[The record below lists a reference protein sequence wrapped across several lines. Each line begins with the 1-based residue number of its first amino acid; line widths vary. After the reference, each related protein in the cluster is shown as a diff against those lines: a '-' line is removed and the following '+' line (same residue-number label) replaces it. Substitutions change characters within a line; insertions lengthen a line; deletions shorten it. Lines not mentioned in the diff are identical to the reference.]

1 MDFPTPEDESDT
13 FPTADRT
20 RKDPASE
27 GGTPRD
33 HVPRPAGRIS
43 PVSALLVTWTIFI
56 IYGTILPFR
65 FTLDLEQASAKAG
78 TLAVMLRA
86 PVSRVDLVSNVL
98 LFLPWGFL
106 FAGRLA
112 GRGARPFWAI
122 LGATCGGMVLSG
134 LVECA
139 QLFAPGRTP
148 SLIDLATNTVGST
161 LGAVVGWPL
170 ARRVW
175 AAWSAAMARLS
186 TDRPLA
192 ACALAVGL
200 GLGVDG
206 LSPFDVSLE
215 PTDLKASVRRSRP
228 IPFGRTV
235 SGQSPEVDPW
245 ATAREGLTWAL
256 AGGLFAL
263 ALREAGTTG
272 PLATAA
278 AGASAAGLALL
289 IEVAQLAIPSRTSD
303 MTAVLVVLL
312 GSSVGASAVV
322 GLPGRA
328 ARRWVG
334 PAIAIWGIAVALAAW
349 TPPLLAPR
357 DRWWPHWSQVI
368 PFWAYYRRTDLAAL
382 ADLIH
387 EVMTFLPLGA
397 LLAILHPR
405 WSVPRS
411 AAIGLGLGLILEVG
425 QLMLAD
431 RTTDLTDAF
440 SAAVGAA
447 IGVMLCRWGGS
458 CRVPEDPGDP
468 AFLRNYPRTG

>member
-1 MDFPTPEDESDT
+1 MQ
-13 FPTADRT
+13 
-20 RKDPASE
+20 
-27 GGTPRD
+27 
-33 HVPRPAGRIS
+33 IS

-56 IYGTILPFR
+56 IYGTLLPFR
-65 FTLDLEQASAKAG
+65 FTNDLKQAIARAG
-78 TLAVMLRA
+78 TLGVALQS
-86 PVSRVDLVSNVL
+86 PISRVDLASNVL

-112 GRGARPFWAI
+112 GRRARPVSAI
-122 LGATCGGMVLSG
+122 LGAACGGLALSG

-148 SLIDLATNTVGST
+148 SLIDLATNTAGST
-161 LGAVVGWPL
+161 LGAAVGWPS

-175 AAWSAAMARLS
+175 PALSAAMARLS

-192 ACALAVGL
+192 AYALAAGIGL
-200 GLGVDG
+200 TVDG

-215 PTDLKASVRRSRP
+215 ATDLKASVKKSRP

-235 SGQSPEVDPW
+235 GGQSPVVAPW
-245 ATAREGLTWAL
+245 AAANEGLTWAL

-272 PLATAA
+272 PLAAAA
-278 AGASAAGLALL
+278 AGSSAAGLALL
-289 IEVAQLAIPSRTSD
+289 IEVAQLAIPSRAADT
-303 MTAVLVVLL
+303 TAVIFALL
-312 GSSVGASAVV
+312 GSSLGASAVV
-322 GLPGRA
+322 GLPGRD

-334 PAIAIWGIAVALAAW
+334 PAIALWGIAVALAAW

-357 DRWWPHWSQVI
+357 ERWWPRWSQVI

-397 LLAILHPR
+397 LLANLHPR
-405 WSVPRS
+405 WSVRRL

-425 QLMLAD
+425 QLALVD
-431 RTTDLTDAF
+431 RTADLTDAL
-440 SAAVGAA
+440 SAAAGAT
-447 IGVMLCRWGGS
+447 IGVMLCRRKG
-458 CRVPEDPGDP
+458 
-468 AFLRNYPRTG
+468 